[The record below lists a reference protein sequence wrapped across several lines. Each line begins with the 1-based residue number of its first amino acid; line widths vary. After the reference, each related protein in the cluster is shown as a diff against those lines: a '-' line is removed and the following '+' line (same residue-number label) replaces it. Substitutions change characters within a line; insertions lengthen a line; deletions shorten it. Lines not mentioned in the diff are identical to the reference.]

1 MSLKDARGTAT
12 VSKKILILASS
23 ENDTQQLDQWV
34 VGLSTKKNNTPHHP
48 ALVKI
53 MYKDRVNSQYKIY
66 T

>member
-1 MSLKDARGTAT
+1 MQEGLSSIAT

-23 ENDTQQLDQWV
+23 GNDTQQLDQWV

-53 MYKDRVNSQYKIY
+53 MYKDRVSSQHKTY

>member
-1 MSLKDARGTAT
+1 MQEGLSFIAT
-12 VSKKILILASS
+12 VSKNILILASS
-23 ENDTQQLDQWV
+23 GNDTQQLDQWV

-48 ALVKI
+48 ASVKI